1 MYFVS
6 SAANEHNFQAERSFA
21 LLPCRAETA
30 VNAYVAGYLVQDA
43 IANGAIYALLALALV
58 VVFNVTRVILIAEG
72 EFVSYA
78 ALTYAFLQDGQIPGT
93 IALVAALAVLSC
105 CLDIFH
111 GFMRHDARRAT
122 VSALA
127 GAAPALVAAA
137 FALLAAK
144 MQHSALMNILVTVAL
159 VASFGPVLYRLVY
172 RPLAGA
178 SVLVLLI
185 VSVALHLALLGLGL
199 FFFGPQGGR
208 SAPLVNLAFSLGGV
222 PIQAQ
227 TVVIVATTLLLI
239 AVLFVASERTLY
251 GKALRAAAINPVG
264 ARLMGISA
272 SLSGE
277 IAFAIAAAI
286 GAICGVLVSG
296 VATIY
301 YDTGFLLGLKGF
313 VAAIFGVL
321 ASFPLAA
328 VGALTLGLLESFSS
342 FFASAFKEVIV
353 FSLIIPILVW
363 RSLRNQEREE

>member
-1 MYFVS
+1 M
-6 SAANEHNFQAERSFA
+6 NI
-21 LLPCRAETA
+21 
-30 VNAYVAGYLVQDA
+30 YVAGYLVQDG

-58 VVFNVTRVILIAEG
+58 VVFNVTRVILIAQG

-78 ALTYAFLQDGQIPGT
+78 ALTYALLQDGHVPGT
-93 IALVAALAVLSC
+93 IALVAALALLSFIIDVA
-105 CLDIFH
+105 LGLIQH
-111 GFMRHDARRAT
+111 EGGRAIRRALIGIAPPLAASLFAF
-122 VSALA
+122 SAAEMQLPAIVKMLA
-127 GAAPALVAAA
+127 T
-137 FALLAAK
+137 FALIA
-144 MQHSALMNILVTVAL
+144 SA
-159 VASFGPVLYRLVY
+159 GPVLYRLVY

-178 SVLVLLI
+178 SILVLLI

-199 FFFGPQGGR
+199 YFFGPQGGR
-208 SAPLVNLAFSLGGV
+208 SAPLINIAFSIGGV

-227 TVVIVATTLLLI
+227 TVTIIVATLLLI
-239 AVLFVASERTLY
+239 AILFVASERTLY

-286 GAICGVLVSG
+286 GAICGILVSA

-313 VAAIFGVL
+313 VAAILAAL

-328 VGALTLGLLESFSS
+328 LGAIVLGLFESFSS

-363 RSLRNQEREE
+363 RSLRNPESEE

>member
-1 MYFVS
+1 M
-6 SAANEHNFQAERSFA
+6 ANRAQRFEAE
-21 LLPCRAETA
+21 LV
-30 VNAYVAGYLVQDA
+30 VNAYVAGYLVQDG

-78 ALTYAFLQDGQIPGT
+78 ALTYAFLQDGHVPGT
-93 IALVAALAVLSC
+93 IALVAALAIASC
-105 CLDIFH
+105 LVDVVV
-111 GFMRHDARRAT
+111 GFFRHDRR
-122 VSALA
+122 VVPRALGSLGPPLMA
-127 GAAPALVAAA
+127 CA

-144 MQHSALMNILVTVAL
+144 LQLPAIVDILATVAL
-159 VASFGPVLYRLVY
+159 IASLGPVLYRLVY
-172 RPLAGA
+172 RPLAQA

-199 FFFGPQGGR
+199 YFFGPQGGR
-208 SAPLVNLAFSLGGV
+208 SAALVNLAFSLGGV

-227 TVVIVATTLLLI
+227 TVIIVLTTLVLI
-239 AVLFVASERTLY
+239 AILFLASERTLY
-251 GKALRAAAINPVG
+251 GKALRAAAINPIG

-272 SLSGE
+272 SVSGE
-277 IAFAIAAAI
+277 IAFAVAAAI

-313 VAAIFGVL
+313 VAAILAAL

-328 VGALTLGLLESFSS
+328 IGALVLGLLESFSS

-363 RSLRNQEREE
+363 RSLRNPEREE